1 MLTISRSGGLVKR
14 WALFVEVR
22 VKGSATSVMLP
33 PGDFELAD
41 AGWMMNI
48 GEGTITFTNRLSY

>member
-1 MLTISRSGGLVKR
+1 MLTTSRSGGLIKL

-33 PGDFELAD
+33 PGDFELAN
-41 AGWMMNI
+41 AGWMMNDSV
-48 GEGTITFTNRLSY
+48 GARSPSH